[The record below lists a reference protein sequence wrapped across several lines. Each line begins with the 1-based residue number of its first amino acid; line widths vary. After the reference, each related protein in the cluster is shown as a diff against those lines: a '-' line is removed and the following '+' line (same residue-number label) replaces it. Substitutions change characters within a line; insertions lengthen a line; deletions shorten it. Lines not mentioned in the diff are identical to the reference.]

1 MTKLALEYKDFLL
14 EIKSRIQE
22 AQYKALSSV
31 NKSLLILYSGIG
43 KMISDKQDRWKS
55 VIENIS
61 IDLKRD
67 FPGIKGFTAD
77 NIRRM
82 VKFYEAYK
90 DNEKLG
96 TLSLEISWSN
106 NLLILEK
113 CKDDLQRQFYMLIT
127 KKEWWS
133 ARVLDNMITGEYYER
148 FMIAHKDNNLDQT
161 LVAQQAE
168 DTKLALKDSYL
179 FDFLSLGKKYKEKD
193 LHDWL
198 LLRIQEFLLELWMWF
213 AFIGSQYEI
222 KVEGDSYFIDLLFFH
237 VELNCYIVVE
247 LKVVDFKPEFVG
259 KLNFYVNVV
268 DEVVKRPE
276 HNPTIWLLI
285 CKNKKE
291 HIVRYAL
298 KDINKPIAVS
308 KYEESKHLW
317 DKAKK
322 LPTQEQIEEVLLKYE
337 QGL

>member
-1 MTKLALEYKDFLL
+1 
-14 EIKSRIQE
+14 
-22 AQYKALSSV
+22 
-31 NKSLLILYSGIG
+31 
-43 KMISDKQDRWKS
+43 
-55 VIENIS
+55 
-61 IDLKRD
+61 
-67 FPGIKGFTAD
+67 
-77 NIRRM
+77 
-82 VKFYEAYK
+82 
-90 DNEKLG
+90 
-96 TLSLEISWSN
+96 
-106 NLLILEK
+106 
-113 CKDDLQRQFYMLIT
+113 
-127 KKEWWS
+127 
-133 ARVLDNMITGEYYER
+133 
-148 FMIAHKDNNLDQT
+148 
-161 LVAQQAE
+161 
-168 DTKLALKDSYL
+168 
-179 FDFLSLGKKYKEKD
+179 
-193 LHDWL
+193 
-198 LLRIQEFLLELWMWF
+198 LELWMWF